1 MRKKEFKNYL
11 FILAGSVLLSLGVV
25 WFLTPN
31 QLLTGGTA
39 GLSLLLHY
47 VTPFT
52 IGTIMIAI
60 NIPLL
65 IIGVKYLGKMFAI
78 RTIITIVLISS
89 LIDIFIEV
97 LHVKAFVLDTILA
110 SLFGGIFI
118 GIGLAL
124 VIKGNSSAGGSTIIA
139 KIVASKME
147 MKAGQVLLIIDSLI
161 VLSALFIFDD
171 NAKVLWSVVSI
182 YVTAKVIDMILTGRL
197 NKKLVNLVTNKA
209 DLLKVKI
216 REELGEYGTI
226 IKGDGL
232 YENQEKTMIL
242 IVVEVSKLQYLRELV
257 RKYDP
262 EGFLIITEAS
272 EMLGRGH

>member
-1 MRKKEFKNYL
+1 M
-11 FILAGSVLLSLGVV
+11 
-25 WFLTPN
+25 
-31 QLLTGGTA
+31 
-39 GLSLLLHY
+39 
-47 VTPFT
+47 
-52 IGTIMIAI
+52 
-60 NIPLL
+60 
-65 IIGVKYLGKMFAI
+65 
-78 RTIITIVLISS
+78 
-89 LIDIFIEV
+89 EV

-242 IVVEVSKLQYLRELV
+242 IVVEVSKLQYLRDLV